1 MPRTPS
7 PTKRRRVESTA
18 DDDDID
24 NTDEVRNEATPRP
37 TLRSRELSSH
47 DSTSSNADNH
57 VFSARD
63 PDSISR
69 TSSQSTRST
78 RSSRSSQSQNS
89 RSQQSPVKRDLAM
102 RFARDLPIQYRSLS
116 VAPKNVQ
123 DLAEQLAEFEGK
135 QGIMPECLQSTIQAY
150 RSPSEPIKDYMFDKR
165 RDSADSDLRSLN
177 RELERLLEV
186 RDNTLECN
194 SRARVF
200 HEVEWN
206 ETVHSPMLRLV
217 TKRFA
222 TLACRNL
229 CVRLPS
235 PPSSAVFPMLIIFL
249 DIRTQTSL
257 APRWANT
264 EVPDSRVDYGIF
276 VAPKPDSDLYSHMF
290 TYIQQ
295 RATATGSELGQ
306 INPLLDIDIDRP
318 LAVAIETKRLAAGVE
333 KANTQLASFGRSMLR
348 FKHDVATFLAKT
360 RTRTQARTTKT
371 CDAPFVL
378 PLVIVIGVSW
388 EVDFMVRENGLA
400 VIYGPVSLGSTQ
412 TLTNCY
418 RLYRSLDVL
427 FQWSHEHCV
436 DWWTGML
443 QPSNESEAVPK
454 YK

>member
-1 MPRTPS
+1 MKLSGMYAIQSWLSGIPDFPSFKTPPSASLLMPRTPS
-7 PTKRRRVESTA
+7 PTKHRRVESTA

-24 NTDEVRNEATPRP
+24 TTDEARNEATPRP
-37 TLRSRELSSH
+37 TLRSKESSSH
-47 DSTSSNADNH
+47 DNTSSNADNH

-63 PDSISR
+63 PDSISQ

-78 RSSRSSQSQNS
+78 RSSRSSQSQKS

-123 DLAEQLAEFEGK
+123 DLAEQLAELEGK

-165 RDSADSDLRSLN
+165 RDSPDSDLRSLN

-206 ETVHSPMLRLV
+206 ETVHFPMLRLV
-217 TKRFA
+217 AKRFA

-229 CVRLPS
+229 
-235 PPSSAVFPMLIIFL
+235 
-249 DIRTQTSL
+249 TQTSL
-257 APRWANT
+257 APRWANP

-318 LAVAIETKRLAAGVE
+318 LAVAVETKRLAAGVE

-348 FKHDVATFLAKT
+348 FKHDVAIFLAKT

-371 CDAPFVL
+371 CDTPFVL
-378 PLVIVIGVSW
+378 PLVTVIGVSW

-400 VIYGPVSLGSTQ
+400 VCLLLSVIKTICANLCPHPGHIRSGVI
-412 TLTNCY
+412 
-418 RLYRSLDVL
+418 RLYTDIDKLL
-427 FQWSHEHCV
+427 P
-436 DWWTGML
+436 TL
-443 QPSNESEAVPK
+443 QVS
-454 YK
+454 